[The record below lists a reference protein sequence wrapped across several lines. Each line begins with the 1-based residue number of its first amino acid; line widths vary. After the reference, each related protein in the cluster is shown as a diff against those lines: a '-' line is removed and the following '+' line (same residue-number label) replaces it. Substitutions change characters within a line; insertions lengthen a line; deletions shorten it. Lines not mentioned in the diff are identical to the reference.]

1 MAFMRWQAPD
11 IAQLVIAIL
20 LIGMDL
26 GVAAW
31 FKEQKMRQFI
41 KMNLTTLTTLTNLF
55 NPFQSF

>member
-1 MAFMRWQAPD
+1 MRWQAPD

-41 KMNLTTLTTLTNLF
+41 KMSLTTLTTLTNLF